1 MTKNNFQTSLVAY
14 LQLMRP
20 ANIITAIA
28 DILAGCAIAISFKH
42 QSDSLTFIPTEIIWL
57 ILSTI
62 GLYGGGVVFNDV
74 FDAKLDAIE
83 RPERAIPS
91 GRASKTGA
99 SILGLILL
107 AFGVLTAWQV
117 SEISAIL
124 ALFVAVL
131 ALAYDFWG
139 KHQNMFGPINMGV
152 CRGGNLLLGVSI
164 VPTALDYFFPL
175 AIIPIIYIA
184 AITMVSRGEVNGGN
198 KIAIITGAIFYLI
211 VLSLLGGAGNLY
223 QNYFTLQALPFILLF
238 AYLVYPPLIKALKTL
253 QPQHVGKAVKAGVL
267 ALIVLDAALAA
278 GFFNLYYGLGVLLL
292 LPISIFI
299 AKLFAVT

>member
-1 MTKNNFQTSLVAY
+1 MTKNNFKTSLVAY

-28 DILAGCAIAISFKH
+28 DILAGCGIAVSLNNT
-42 QSDSLTFIPTEIIWL
+42 SDNLALIPAEVFWL

-74 FDAKLDAIE
+74 FDAELDAVE

-91 GRASKTGA
+91 GRISKKEATWLGA
-99 SILGLILL
+99 LL
-107 AFGVLTAWQV
+107 LVFGVLTAWQI

-124 ALFVAVL
+124 ALFVAILAVL
-131 ALAYDFWG
+131 YDFWG
-139 KHQNMFGPINMGV
+139 KHQNMFGPINMGF

-164 VPTALDYFFPL
+164 VPAALDYFFPL

-184 AITMVSRGEVNGGN
+184 AVTMVSRGEVNGGN
-198 KIAIITGAIFYLI
+198 KVAILAGAFFYMI
-211 VLSLLGGAGNLY
+211 VLLCLSGASFLY
-223 QNYFTLQALPFILLF
+223 QDYEAFQAMPFILLF
-238 AYLVYPPLIKALKTL
+238 AYLVYPPLLKAFNSLK
-253 QPQHVGKAVKAGVL
+253 PQDVGKAVKSGVIS
-267 ALIVLDAALAA
+267 LIVMDAALAA
-278 GFFNLYYGLGVLLL
+278 GFFNIYYSLGILLL